1 MAIQKFPISRDP
13 VLYEAWPD
21 VALTPGGKM
30 IAVFNECTHHL
41 DRSYTRIMLTES
53 TDRGRTWSPKRPLT
67 PAARKPELYYN
78 CPRITLLRDGRLVI
92 IFDQMAWGAGGEET
106 QTAGNYLCFSSD
118 DGATWSEPVKTPLVG
133 IVPDKLLEL
142 DNGRWIISAHHAQD
156 GALAQFLRWSDD
168 RGKSWSDP
176 VVVAKDPAF
185 QLCEVSLLPL
195 GNGVIAAFLRENS
208 GRGLDCKKT
217 LSFDNGESW
226 GPLIDFP
233 LPGCHRPVAGMLQ
246 DGSILITYR
255 FHQGGMGG
263 FGNNTQN
270 FFAALTDRN
279 SVLATSRRESRAR
292 ILPIDFDRSP
302 HADLGYSGWVQFPD
316 GEIYIVYY
324 IVDDAVNRGQI
335 RGCSLQPSDFFLP

>member
-1 MAIQKFPISRDP
+1 M
-13 VLYEAWPD
+13 
-21 VALTPGGKM
+21 
-30 IAVFNECTHHL
+30 
-41 DRSYTRIMLTES
+41 
-53 TDRGRTWSPKRPLT
+53 
-67 PAARKPELYYN
+67 
-78 CPRITLLRDGRLVI
+78 
-92 IFDQMAWGAGGEET
+92 
-106 QTAGNYLCFSSD
+106 
-118 DGATWSEPVKTPLVG
+118 
-133 IVPDKLLEL
+133 
-142 DNGRWIISAHHAQD
+142 
-156 GALAQFLRWSDD
+156 
-168 RGKSWSDP
+168 
-176 VVVAKDPAF
+176 
-185 QLCEVSLLPL
+185 
-195 GNGVIAAFLRENS
+195 IAAFLRENS

-335 RGCSLQPSDFFLP
+335 RGCSLLPSDFFLP